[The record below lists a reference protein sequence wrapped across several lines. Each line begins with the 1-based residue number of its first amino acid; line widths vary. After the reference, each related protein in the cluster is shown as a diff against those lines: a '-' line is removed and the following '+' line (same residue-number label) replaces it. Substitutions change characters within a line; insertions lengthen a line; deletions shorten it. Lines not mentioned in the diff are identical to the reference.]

1 MGFVLKTTIFL
12 LIFIMTIRIIMNV
25 IDQHG
30 INFVGIFQD
39 IWGLPSRHPYIN
51 SYCSIKKYETIIPAS
66 LMASVSR

>member
-51 SYCSIKKYETIIPAS
+51 SYDLYETIIPAS